1 MATRGR
7 GLIPVVGVD
16 EQMQVAG
23 VQVIHNV
30 LAVGV
35 DHLHIVL
42 HFLLHRKRKTAFAGT
57 RSPGPLP
64 STSILRV
71 MQVQR

>member
-1 MATRGR
+1 MATRWSSR

-23 VQVIHNV
+23 VQVVHNV
-30 LAVGV
+30 LAVRV

-42 HFLLHRKRKTAFAGT
+42 HFLLH
-57 RSPGPLP
+57 
-64 STSILRV
+64 
-71 MQVQR
+71 